1 MSKESQHSEEGNCDR
16 KMTNENQLN
25 IGVLLYGCGHHQAAW
40 LMPGSTIKEIGESSY
55 YQRLAQ
61 IAEAGYLD
69 AVFFADNQ
77 SFPANNETDLPAFW
91 LDPLINL
98 TAISQVTNHIG
109 LVSTISSTF
118 SNPYTAAR
126 QILSLDHVTKGRVG
140 WNLVTSMTDWEALN
154 HGMDALPTRKE
165 RYIKAEEF
173 ASLMEKLFLSWDPAA
188 FLLDQSNNR
197 LIESEKIQPIH
208 HIGNYFSV
216 KGPLSTPRSPQG
228 KPVAMQAG
236 ASEQGITLASK
247 HADAVYSV
255 SWNFR
260 QAHEFREKLHKQ
272 IKQSE
277 SPNRKIKI
285 YPGLVTYVGK
295 TREEA
300 LNKKA
305 KLDEK
310 LPIENALKQLSFFLQ
325 QDCSTWDLDEKIPT
339 LPPIE
344 EFSGPIGRYK
354 TILEIIHDTDPTLK
368 ELLGYLAAGG
378 GHLTLIGTPKEIVD
392 EMEFWFKQR
401 VADGFNLMPPSLPAS
416 LEDFVDMIVPELQ
429 KRGLFRRCYQG
440 TTLREHLSLTNV
452 E

>member
-1 MSKESQHSEEGNCDR
+1 
-16 KMTNENQLN
+16 MTNRNQLN

-40 LMPGSTIKEIGESSY
+40 LMPDSTIEDIGESSY
-55 YQRLAQ
+55 YQHLAQ

-77 SFPANNETDLPAFW
+77 SFPAKNATDLPAFW
-91 LDPLINL
+91 LDPLVNL
-98 TAISQVTNHIG
+98 TAISQVTEYIG

-126 QILSLDHVTKGRVG
+126 QLLSLDHVAKGRVG

-154 HGMDALPTRKE
+154 HGLDALPPREE
-165 RYIKAEEF
+165 RYKKAEEF
-173 ASLMEKLFLSWDPAA
+173 AILMEKLFLSWDQAY
-188 FLLDQSNNR
+188 FLADRSDNL
-197 LIESEKIQPIH
+197 LIEPEKIQAIH
-208 HIGNYFSV
+208 HTGTYFSV

-236 ASEQGITLASK
+236 ASEQGIALASK

-255 SWNFR
+255 AWNFR
-260 QAHEFREKLHKQ
+260 QAHAFREKLHKQ

-277 SPNRKIKI
+277 SPNRKIKT

-300 LNKKA
+300 LAKKA
-305 KLDEK
+305 ELDEK
-310 LPIENALKQLSFFLQ
+310 LPVENALKQLSFFLQ
-325 QDCSTWDLDEKIPT
+325 QDCSDWQLDEKIPT
-339 LPPIE
+339 LPRIE
-344 EFSGPIGRYK
+344 EFSGPIGRYQ
-354 TILEIIHDTDPTLK
+354 TILEIIEDTEPTLK

-378 GHLTLIGTPKEIVD
+378 GHLTLIGTPTEIVD
-392 EMEFWFKQR
+392 QMGFWFNEG
-401 VADGFNLMPPSLPAS
+401 VADGFNLMPPSLPSS

-429 KRGLFRRCYQG
+429 RRELFKDTYTG
-440 TTLREHLSLTNV
+440 TTLREHLGVAKV

>member
-1 MSKESQHSEEGNCDR
+1 
-16 KMTNENQLN
+16 MTNRNQLN

-40 LMPGSTIKEIGESSY
+40 LMPDSKIEEIGESSY

-61 IAEAGYLD
+61 IAESGYLD

-77 SFPANNETDLPAFW
+77 SFPAANATDLPAFW

-126 QILSLDHVTKGRVG
+126 QLLSLDHVTKGRVG

-154 HGMDALPTRKE
+154 HNMDALPTREE
-165 RYIKAEEF
+165 RYKKAEEF
-173 ASLMEKLFLSWDPAA
+173 AVLMEKLFLSWDQAD
-188 FLLDQSNNR
+188 FLSDRSTNR
-197 LIESEKIQPIH
+197 LIEPERIQPIH
-208 HIGNYFSV
+208 HAETYFSV
-216 KGPLSTPRSPQG
+216 KGPLSTPCSPQG

-236 ASEQGITLASK
+236 ASEQGIALASR

-260 QAHEFREKLHKQ
+260 QAHAFQEKLQRQ
-272 IKQSE
+272 IKQTE

-285 YPGLVTYVGK
+285 YPGLVTYVAK

-300 LNKKA
+300 LAKKA
-305 KLDEK
+305 ELDEN
-310 LPIENALKQLSFFLQ
+310 LPVASALKQLSFFLQ
-325 QDCSTWDLDEKIPT
+325 QDCSAWNLEEKIPA
-339 LPPIE
+339 LPSID
-344 EFSGPIGRYK
+344 EFSGPVGRYQ
-354 TILEIIHDTDPTLK
+354 TILEIIDDRDPTLK

-378 GHLTLIGTPKEIVD
+378 GHLTLIGTPEEIVD
-392 EMEFWFKQR
+392 QMEFWFNER
-401 VADGFNLMPPSLPAS
+401 VADGFNLMPPSLPSS
-416 LEDFVDMIVPELQ
+416 LEDFVDMIIPELQ
-429 KRGLFRRCYQG
+429 KRGLFKDTYTG
-440 TTLREHLSLTNV
+440 NTLREHLGVTKV